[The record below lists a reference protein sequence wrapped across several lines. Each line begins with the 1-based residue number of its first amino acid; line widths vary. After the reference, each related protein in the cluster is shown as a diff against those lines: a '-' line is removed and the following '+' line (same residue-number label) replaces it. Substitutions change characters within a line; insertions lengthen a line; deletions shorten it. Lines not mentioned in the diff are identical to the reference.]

1 MQINNTAFCALRW
14 PIYPCVLSLF
24 IFLFI
29 CRFISHLHKKTFWD
43 KVCLKNFSQ
52 ASVIKFIHAM
62 LYPQGGTPYF
72 KWRGWPNGDKNPKKS
87 LGLPTPKKCLYQ
99 KSTPKKTHAEFPNL
113 KKFQKALNDMAW
125 KIKTLEIEC
134 LWTFLYSSYYLK
146 LSWIFILFWR
156 PKSLLKSSHPKNG
169 CQIFLPK
176 NISGLKFQT
185 PKILLSSLTHENPEY
200 PPWGFI
206 YVWYYPHGIL
216 LNTIIVRLSHQAR
229 SV

>member
-1 MQINNTAFCALRW
+1 MGMT
-14 PIYPCVLSLF
+14 
-24 IFLFI
+24 
-29 CRFISHLHKKTFWD
+29 
-43 KVCLKNFSQ
+43 
-52 ASVIKFIHAM
+52 
-62 LYPQGGTPYF
+62 
-72 KWRGWPNGDKNPKKS
+72 KWGQKPKPEKIPRPS
-87 LGLPTPKKCLYQ
+87 NPKKCLYQ
-99 KSTPKKTHAEFPNL
+99 KSTPKKSRAEFPNL

-156 PKSLLKSSHPKNG
+156 PKSLLKSSHPKNA

-176 NISGLKFQT
+176 NISGLKLQT
-185 PKILLSSLTHENPEY
+185 PQILLSSSTHENPEY

-206 YVWYYPHGIL
+206 YVWYYLHGIL

>member
-1 MQINNTAFCALRW
+1 MLSDDQFIRAFWVCLSFYLFVGLFLTCTKKHSGIKYVWRISVKHQW
-14 PIYPCVLSLF
+14 LSLYMQCF
-24 IFLFI
+24 IPRGYSIFQV
-29 CRFISHLHKKTFWD
+29 TG
-43 KVCLKNFSQ
+43 
-52 ASVIKFIHAM
+52 M
-62 LYPQGGTPYF
+62 T
-72 KWRGWPNGDKNPKKS
+72 KWGQKPKPKKIPRPS
-87 LGLPTPKKCLYQ
+87 NPKKCLYQ
-99 KSTPKKTHAEFPNL
+99 KSTPKKSRAEFPNL

-156 PKSLLKSSHPKNG
+156 PKSLLKSSHPKNA

-185 PKILLSSLTHENPEY
+185 PKILLSSSTHENPEY

>member
-1 MQINNTAFCALRW
+1 MT
-14 PIYPCVLSLF
+14 
-24 IFLFI
+24 
-29 CRFISHLHKKTFWD
+29 
-43 KVCLKNFSQ
+43 
-52 ASVIKFIHAM
+52 
-62 LYPQGGTPYF
+62 
-72 KWRGWPNGDKNPKKS
+72 KWGQKPKPKKIPRPS
-87 LGLPTPKKCLYQ
+87 NPKKCLYQ
-99 KSTPKKTHAEFPNL
+99 KSTPKKSRAEFPNL

-156 PKSLLKSSHPKNG
+156 PKSLLKSSHPKNA

-185 PKILLSSLTHENPEY
+185 PQFFYRPRHTRIRSTHPGALS
-200 PPWGFI
+200 I
-206 YVWYYPHGIL
+206 IWYYLHGML